1 MVYLTV
7 PQFITNATY
16 TLILYLE
23 AASFFPSSWYDVQ
36 NNSLSFPSQDSFS
49 HTLAL
54 HLPLPFCALQG
65 EAACQ
70 QIHAEI
76 YLECSAK
83 CRENI
88 ENVFKEATTIALNAL
103 KKAKRQKNKRVC
115 SVL

>member
-1 MVYLTV
+1 MMYKITPFLSHLVFLLSYIGFMSFLT
-7 PQFITNATY
+7 
-16 TLILYLE
+16 
-23 AASFFPSSWYDVQ
+23 
-36 NNSLSFPSQDSFS
+36 FS
-49 HTLAL
+49 
-54 HLPLPFCALQG
+54 LQG

-88 ENVFKEATTIALNAL
+88 ENVFKEATIIALNAL
-103 KKAKRQKNKRVC
+103 KKAKRQRNQRAC